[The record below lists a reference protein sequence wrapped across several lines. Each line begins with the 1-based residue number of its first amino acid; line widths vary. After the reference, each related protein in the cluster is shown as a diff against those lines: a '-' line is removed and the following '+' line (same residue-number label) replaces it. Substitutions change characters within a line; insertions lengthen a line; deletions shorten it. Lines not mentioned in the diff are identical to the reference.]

1 VVGHNRTFVGHR
13 SGTVRHNSAR
23 DHRYDTRDVQV
34 VVVVGIVV
42 VVVVVV
48 VVVDDDVT
56 EVVDDCCDC
65 H

>member
-1 VVGHNRTFVGHR
+1 VVVHNKKFVGHR
-13 SGTVRHNSAR
+13 NGTVRHNSAR

-34 VVVVGIVV
+34 LVVGIVV
-42 VVVVVV
+42 VAVVV

-56 EVVDDCCDC
+56 EEVDDCCDYC